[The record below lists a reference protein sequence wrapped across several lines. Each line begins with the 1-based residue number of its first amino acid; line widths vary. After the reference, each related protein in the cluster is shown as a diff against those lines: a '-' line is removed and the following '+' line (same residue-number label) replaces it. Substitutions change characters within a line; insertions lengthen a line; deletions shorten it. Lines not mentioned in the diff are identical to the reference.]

1 MKSSGFMVVFSYVLF
16 LSAHAREVIFISSHN
31 NFVVSKQDVCMDQ
44 PGNIH
49 ITYDLSHHA

>member
-44 PGNIH
+44 PGNTH